1 MLNVANDFSLGNSEM
16 VEIPPSSTS
25 LSKEQISQITSDQ
38 ELNTIMEN
46 AKRHD
51 NKELWWECL
60 RRRCEL
66 KRQGASAKGSPLEL
80 EFYAI
85 MFAYETL
92 QAELRR
98 RKSYRAVRTWKM
110 IENKGVN
117 AVLAKWATNRP
128 KGSAFKVLMDH
139 EAYDLTAEYVVLKY
153 KNEFSSAAVSAA
165 RQSLIDAGVPPR
177 ILDLI

>member
-1 MLNVANDFSLGNSEM
+1 MAEAPLN
-16 VEIPPSSTS
+16 PTS
-25 LSKEQISQITSDQ
+25 LTKKPISEITSDE
-38 ELNTIMEN
+38 ELNTVMEN
-46 AKRHD
+46 TKRHD

-60 RRRCEL
+60 HRRCEL
-66 KRQGASAKGSPLEL
+66 KRQGISATGSPLEL
-80 EFYAI
+80 EFYAV
-85 MFAYETL
+85 MLAYETL

-117 AVLAKWATNRP
+117 AVLAKWATNRQ

-153 KNEFSSAAVSAA
+153 KNEFTAEAVSAA
-165 RQSLIDAGVPPR
+165 RQSLIDAGVPPEK
-177 ILDLI
+177 LEFD